1 MKKLYTLALALLAAV
16 ALRPSAQGQV
26 ANLTY
31 INNFTATDYNGN
43 TFDLYE
49 KLDAGY
55 TVIIDISA
63 TWCGPCWAMHES
75 HLLRDIWEQHGPTG
89 APGVNA
95 GTTDDVVIV
104 YLEGD
109 FDTDTDDLLGMT
121 SGSQGDWVT
130 GTPYHIIDDNASLN
144 ISEQFDIS
152 GFPNTFIIC
161 PNRLVKQSFSGY
173 GSAMTPALL
182 YNQAM
187 GCPAPASQ
195 PTDAS
200 LVNYTG
206 TTGTCDNATL
216 KVRLQNMGT
225 TPLTSATITATGGAS
240 PVTYNWTGNLAPYE
254 VQEVTVGT
262 TSISQNTDFQISV
275 TTPSDANSGNN
286 TITQT
291 VLAPRGTNV
300 ITVHITTDQ
309 YGSETTWKLKNAS
322 GTAVMQGGPYTDLTG
337 STSAVQTPVTQTV
350 PLGCYSF
357 EIYDSYGDGICCDWG
372 PGSYQVVDN
381 WGFTYAEG
389 GVFESDD
396 KSPVIAETESSTS
409 VQNPTSALNMA
420 MYPVPVAD
428 EAVLTIASR
437 TTVKVGYTITDIL
450 GKEVARVDNMVLA
463 SGVTNV
469 AINTAGFTNGV
480 YFVNVTDGKNLNTL
494 KFSVAK

>member
-1 MKKLYTLALALLAAV
+1 
-16 ALRPSAQGQV
+16 
-26 ANLTY
+26 
-31 INNFTATDYNGN
+31 
-43 TFDLYE
+43 
-49 KLDAGY
+49 
-55 TVIIDISA
+55 
-63 TWCGPCWAMHES
+63 
-75 HLLRDIWEQHGPTG
+75 
-89 APGVNA
+89 
-95 GTTDDVVIV
+95 
-104 YLEGD
+104 
-109 FDTDTDDLLGMT
+109 
-121 SGSQGDWVT
+121 
-130 GTPYHIIDDNASLN
+130 
-144 ISEQFDIS
+144 
-152 GFPNTFIIC
+152 
-161 PNRLVKQSFSGY
+161 
-173 GSAMTPALL
+173 
-182 YNQAM
+182 
-187 GCPAPASQ
+187 
-195 PTDAS
+195 
-200 LVNYTG
+200 
-206 TTGTCDNATL
+206 
-216 KVRLQNMGT
+216 
-225 TPLTSATITATGGAS
+225 
-240 PVTYNWTGNLAPYE
+240 
-254 VQEVTVGT
+254 
-262 TSISQNTDFQISV
+262 

-469 AINTAGFTNGV
+469 AINTAGFANGV